1 MLDPEYNWRLLSESF
16 DRELSDDELNLLEHF
31 MAEQESPREFEEFF
45 KRIWDNSIQSDSIP
59 EIVTSVNQRLSDEKQ
74 MQIQRLLESAMKQQR
89 DWLSNR
95 DVVFA
100 CELVSQ
106 GAIGLGELTEEI
118 SKWNSES
125 KSLSRFLKTQSSFSD
140 ADFSKIESHV
150 SDTIFSQTLD
160 QTLLDEVITAIKRQA
175 PDDDCTV
182 LEDSSDDFVSSD
194 FIQLLDKA
202 NSGESGAFEL
212 LLDRLTNESRS
223 VIFQARKFSDIL
235 RPKPVVDEVTLR
247 LAGRKKLD
255 QAQLVC
261 YYRNVAIAI
270 RILFESDPELSD
282 CWLRSIG
289 NWNISVKQVVDS
301 LRHLEDEES
310 GFVQMFNL
318 RFFAGLSARQ
328 VSSLLKITEHEVS
341 VECGYGMARLMQLID
356 E

>member
-1 MLDPEYNWRLLSESF
+1 M
-16 DRELSDDELNLLEHF
+16 
-31 MAEQESPREFEEFF
+31 
-45 KRIWDNSIQSDSIP
+45 
-59 EIVTSVNQRLSDEKQ
+59 
-74 MQIQRLLESAMKQQR
+74 
-89 DWLSNR
+89 
-95 DVVFA
+95 
-100 CELVSQ
+100 
-106 GAIGLGELTEEI
+106 TEEI